1 MIYIA
6 WFILCF
12 TLIQFLVASVNLIS
26 RPWLRNLPA
35 SFDGLVSVLIP
46 VRNEEHAIHHILN
59 DLICQE
65 FKDIEIIV
73 FDDESEDNS
82 AAVISEFAGKDS
94 RIRLVSSEGLPKG
107 WIGKMHACHVL
118 SQHAKGKYFLF
129 LDADVRISNNA
140 ISKAIACM
148 QKHSPGMLSVF
159 PEQIMR
165 SPGERLTVPVMN
177 YILLTLLPLVLVKSS
192 RYPSLSAANGQFML
206 FQASLYK
213 AFLPHEKMRAN
224 PVEDIAIAR
233 LFKKNRIPVVCLVG
247 DDTIRCRMY
256 TGFSEAVYGFSKNVI
271 AFFGNSFI
279 IAVSFW
285 LITTAGFFAVLCL
298 LPFKV
303 FVIYLVFYILTRV
316 VVSLVSRQNI
326 LLNIICIIPHQIVTG
341 IFIIRA
347 AINSALKKYLWKG
360 RYI

>member
-12 TLIQFLVASVNLIS
+12 TLVQFLVASVNLIS
-26 RPWLRNLPA
+26 HPWLRNLPA

-46 VRNEEHAIHHILN
+46 VRNEEHAIHHILS
-59 DLICQE
+59 DLINQE
-65 FKDIEIIV
+65 FKNIEVIV

-82 AAVISEFAGKDS
+82 AVVIRELARKDS
-94 RIRLVSSEGLPKG
+94 RIRLISSEGLPKG

-148 QKHSPGMLSVF
+148 KKHSTGLLSVF
-159 PEQIMR
+159 PKQIMIL
-165 SPGERLTVPVMN
+165 PGERLTVPVMN
-177 YILLTLLPLVLVKSS
+177 YILLTLLPLVLVKASG
-192 RYPSLSAANGQFML
+192 YPSLSAANGQFML
-206 FQASLYK
+206 FKASVYK

-233 LFKKNRIPVVCLVG
+233 LLKKNRIPVDCLVG

-256 TGFSEAVYGFSKNVI
+256 SGFFEAVYGFSKNVI
-271 AFFGNSFI
+271 AYFGNSFI
-279 IAVSFW
+279 IAVLFW
-285 LITTAGFFAVLCL
+285 LITTAGFVAVLCL
-298 LPFKV
+298 LPFNI
-303 FVIYLVFYILTRV
+303 FIIYLVFYILTRV
-316 VVSLVSRQNI
+316 VVSLISRQNI
-326 LLNIICIIPHQIVTG
+326 LLNIICIVPHQIVIG

-347 AINSALKKYLWKG
+347 AVNNALKRYLWKG